1 MSDVVERTFEG
12 GLFKAWGAAMVG
24 SALLMVLG
32 CAGSMPPG
40 PTADSPSEAAG
51 DALGT
56 AVVPNSADASSG
68 NEGSE
73 SATATDSGLTDGG
86 FTDGGFVDGGFGD
99 GGFGDSG
106 GSSFDPGPTNPEP
119 NASPSVKA
127 CPPQA
132 FGPETEGCT
141 MTQRTPADCA
151 TISYSEEFA
160 WEADACH
167 TPYYIQVTGNP
178 PDENNYNE
186 IYIDAYINAL
196 SWAEPFSMEFID
208 GLYSADGWYH
218 WRVCNAYIS
227 GCSATRAFRME

>member
-1 MSDVVERTFEG
+1 M
-12 GLFKAWGAAMVG
+12 KACGAAMVS

-32 CAGSMPPG
+32 CAGSMPTG
-40 PTADSPSEAAG
+40 PTTASSSDAG
-51 DALGT
+51 SDALGT
-56 AVVPNSADASSG
+56 AAIPNSGDVSSAG
-68 NEGSE
+68 EGSA
-73 SATATDSGLTDGG
+73 SATESNSGLTDGG
-86 FTDGGFVDGGFGD
+86 FTDGGFVD
-99 GGFGDSG
+99 SG
-106 GSSFDPGPTNPEP
+106 GSSFDPGLSTPEP
-119 NASPSVKA
+119 NASPSGKA